1 MRGMNPGLWAL
12 WGLCVIAAAPAIG
25 LAQQDSARA
34 RQTLPAE
41 IRRDVV
47 DRWNGPNVV
56 RGIGRVEIDS
66 GREVMG
72 NVAVSGGPLI
82 IAGHVTGSVL
92 GLNADV
98 TLRPT
103 ARIDG
108 ELLVVGGIVE
118 GRAVA
123 RVAGPVRVYHEPL
136 AYRVEADRIVAIAD
150 SARESESWWRRLER
164 RRDGNRTEVLRV
176 VEAGP
181 YNRVEGLP
189 IGLGPVMHRLAP
201 WGSFDVEA
209 AAVVRT
215 GTAFNSSQGDVGH
228 KLRGELR
235 FGSDRGAG
243 IGARM
248 YNVVDPIESWQLTN
262 LETALAAF
270 LVRRDYRDYYQRHGS
285 TGYVT
290 LYGAPNLSLTGSYGA
305 ERWSSRVVRNP
316 FTLFRSDDPWRP
328 NPAVDEG
335 VFHLADV
342 ALSWDTRTDPLDPW
356 SGWLIN
362 ADLEHGRGSIDVP
375 APSSDPRSVGRTGLT
390 TYTRGFLDVRRYNR
404 LGPGA
409 QFNMRVVLGGWLNG
423 DGLPL
428 ERRLS
433 VDGPGVLPGFD
444 FRAVRGGRDV
454 GTCSSGTGAPGVAA
468 ECERIAV
475 GQIEYRRDLHVGLTS
490 NLEDYL
496 RQYLSAH
503 GGIAWVL
510 FADAGRGW
518 LLGAKDG
525 GLSYGN
531 GELPPLSTFRS
542 DLGLGLDLA
551 GIGVYAAKSVST
563 PSEPVNFFVRLRHR
577 F

>member
-1 MRGMNPGLWAL
+1 MRGMIL
-12 WGLCVIAAAPAIG
+12 GLCVVAAVPAIG
-25 LAQQDSARA
+25 GAQLDTAA
-34 RQTLPAE
+34 GRQTLPAE
-41 IRRDVV
+41 VRRDVV

-56 RGIGRVEIDS
+56 RGVGRIEIEA
-66 GREVMG
+66 GREVTG

-98 TLRPT
+98 TLRST

-108 ELLVVGGIVE
+108 ELLVVGGAVE
-118 GRAVA
+118 GRALA
-123 RVAGPVRVYHEPL
+123 RVAGAVRVYHEPL
-136 AYRVEADRIVAIAD
+136 AYRVEADRIVALAD
-150 SARESESWWRRLER
+150 SSGDTESWWRRLER
-164 RRDGNRTEVLRV
+164 RRDVNRTEALRV

-189 IGLGPVMHRLAP
+189 IGLGPIVHRLTP

-215 GTAFNSSQGDVGH
+215 GTTFNSSQGDVGH
-228 KLRGELR
+228 KLRGEVR
-235 FGSDRGAG
+235 FGRDRGIG
-243 IGARM
+243 VGARM
-248 YNVVDPIESWQLTN
+248 YDVVDPIESWQLTN

-270 LVRRDYRDYYQRHGS
+270 LFRRDYRDYYQRHGT
-285 TGYVT
+285 TGYIT
-290 LYGAPNLSLTGSYGA
+290 LYGAPDLSLTGSYGA
-305 ERWSSRVVRNP
+305 ERWSSRRVRNP
-316 FTLFRSDDPWRP
+316 FTLFRGGDPWRP
-328 NPAVDEG
+328 NPPVDEG
-335 VFHLADV
+335 VFHVADIALA
-342 ALSWDTRTDPLDPW
+342 WDTRTDPLDPW

-362 ADLEHGRGSIDVP
+362 ADVEHGRGSIDVP
-375 APSSDPRSVGRTGLT
+375 AVSSDPQSIGRTGLT

-404 LGPGA
+404 LGPSA
-409 QFNMRVVLGGWLNG
+409 QLNVRVVLGGWLNG
-423 DGLPL
+423 DALPL

-454 GTCSSGTGAPGVAA
+454 GTCSSGTGVPGAAA
-468 ECERIAV
+468 ECERIAA
-475 GQIEYRRDLHVGLTS
+475 GQIEYRGELHLGLTD
-490 NLEDYL
+490 NLEDYM

-518 LLGAKDG
+518 LLGPSDG

-531 GELPPLSTFRS
+531 SALPPLSTFRS
-542 DLGLGLDLA
+542 DLGLGVDLA

>member
-1 MRGMNPGLWAL
+1 MRRMILK
-12 WGLCVIAAAPAIG
+12 GLCVVAAVPMM
-25 LAQQDSARA
+25 LDAQRDSTPS
-34 RQTLPAE
+34 RQSLPA
-41 IRRDVV
+41 DVRALV
-47 DRWNGPNVV
+47 VGRWNGPNVV
-56 RGIGRVEIDS
+56 RGTGRIEIEA
-66 GREVMG
+66 GREVAG

-82 IAGHVTGSVL
+82 IAGHVSGSVL

-103 ARIDG
+103 AQIDG
-108 ELLVVGGIVE
+108 ELLVVGGGVD
-118 GRAVA
+118 GLALA
-123 RVAGPVRVYHEPL
+123 RVAGPVRVYRAPL
-136 AYRVEADRIVAIAD
+136 SYREDGDRIIAIVD
-150 SARESESWWRRLER
+150 SSRDNESWWRRLER
-164 RRDGNRTEVLRV
+164 RHTGNRTEVLRV

-189 IGLGPVMHRLAP
+189 IGLGPVMHRLVP

-215 GTAFNSSQGDVGH
+215 GTSFNSEQGDVGH
-228 KLRGELR
+228 KLRGEVR
-235 FGSDRGAG
+235 FGNDRGIG
-243 IGARM
+243 VGARM
-248 YNVVDPIESWQLTN
+248 HNVVDPIESWQLTN

-270 LVRRDYRDYYQRHGS
+270 LVRRDYRDYFQRHGT

-290 LYGAPNLSLTGSYGA
+290 LYGAPNLSLTGTYGA
-305 ERWSSRVVRNP
+305 ERWSSRQEGNP
-316 FTLFRSDDPWRP
+316 FALFETDDPWRP

-335 VFHLADV
+335 VFHLADI
-342 ALSWDTRTDPLDPW
+342 ALAWDTRTDPLDPW

-362 ADLEHGRGSIDVP
+362 ADVERGRGSIDIP

-390 TYTRGFLDVRRYNR
+390 SYTRGFFDVRRYNR
-404 LGPGA
+404 LGPNT
-409 QFNMRVVLGGWLNG
+409 QLNMRVVLGGWLHG
-423 DGLPL
+423 DPLPL

-444 FRAVRGGRDV
+444 FRSARGGRDV
-454 GTCSSGTGAPGVAA
+454 GTCSAGVGVPGIAA
-468 ECERIAV
+468 ECERIAL
-475 GQIEYRRDLHVGLTS
+475 GQIEYRGDLHLDVMD

-518 LLGAKDG
+518 LLGPEDG
-525 GLSYGN
+525 GLSYRSGT
-531 GELPPLSTFRS
+531 LPPLSTYRS
-542 DLGLGLDLA
+542 DLGIGIDLA

-563 PSEPVNFFVRLRHR
+563 PSQPVNFFVRLRHR